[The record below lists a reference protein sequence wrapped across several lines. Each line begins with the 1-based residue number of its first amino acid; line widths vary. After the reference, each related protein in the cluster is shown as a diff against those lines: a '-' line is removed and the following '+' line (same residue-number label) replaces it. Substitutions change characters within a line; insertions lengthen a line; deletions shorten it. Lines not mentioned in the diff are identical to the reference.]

1 MITYS
6 GATTKGRIREKN
18 EDAFLIASKNDGLPY
33 IFAVADGIGGSC
45 AGEVA
50 SRTAV
55 TILEERFLLEDL
67 LCYDI
72 DRITKVFAGIT
83 KDINTRL
90 NYMSDNEEDKRGL
103 GTTLSVMLLYKEKA
117 VIFHVGDSSVFR
129 IKDKVYKLTEDHTF
143 VNELLKKNEISE
155 SEAKKHPKRNIITKA
170 LGCGFEF
177 ETEVLEIEVEED
189 DIFIL
194 CTDGLFSSG
203 EDHSRILDDKKL
215 RQMEAGQITS
225 YLISYADNAGGRD
238 NTTII
243 TIRI

>member
-1 MITYS
+1 MIDYS

-18 EDAFLIASKNDGLPY
+18 EDAFLITSKNDSYPY

-67 LCYDI
+67 SLYDI
-72 DRITKVFAGIT
+72 PVITKVFADIT
-83 KDINTRL
+83 KEINTSL
-90 NYMSDNEEDKRGL
+90 NHMSDNDEDKRGL
-103 GTTLSVMLLYKEKA
+103 GTTLSVMLLYEDRA
-117 VIFHVGDSSVFR
+117 VIFHVGDSSIFR
-129 IKDKVYKLTEDHTF
+129 IKDKAYKLTEDHTF

-155 SEAKKHPKRNIITKA
+155 IEAKKHPKRNVITKA

-177 ETEVLEIEVEED
+177 ETEMLEIGVDKD

-203 EDHSRILDDKKL
+203 EDHSRILDDKTLK
-215 RQMEAGQITS
+215 QMDAGQITS